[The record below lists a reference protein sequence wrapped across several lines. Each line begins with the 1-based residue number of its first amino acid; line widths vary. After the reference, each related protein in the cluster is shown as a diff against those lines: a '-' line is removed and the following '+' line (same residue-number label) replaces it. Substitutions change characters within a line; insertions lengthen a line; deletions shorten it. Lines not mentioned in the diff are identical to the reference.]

1 MSVLRFKTQSCK
13 AEGCGDADTHREEAL
28 VKMEAEWG
36 AGQGQPR
43 DAKTASS
50 HWELE
55 EAWRLSLRISRRNQ
69 FCQHLDVGL
78 LASIII
84 ERYISV

>member
-1 MSVLRFKTQSCK
+1 MKT
-13 AEGCGDADTHREEAL
+13 
-28 VKMEAEWG
+28 EAEWG

-55 EAWRLSLRISRRNQ
+55 EAWRLSLRVSRRNQ
-69 FCQHLDVGL
+69 FCQHLDFGL
-78 LASIII
+78 LASTIV
-84 ERYISV
+84 ERYICVRSHPTCSDLLWQPWETNYLAA